1 MIYTLIFY
9 KRKSFYGFSKLN
21 YKKNNYNIYINYNM
35 PQKIHMFIS
44 NGNPSPIVQKQ
55 ILNTASLA
63 AASPPPRAPS
73 ALNAPI
79 LARVHNVRP
88 GCGSCGRH

>member
-1 MIYTLIFY
+1 MP
-9 KRKSFYGFSKLN
+9 RK
-21 YKKNNYNIYINYNM
+21 IN
-35 PQKIHMFIS
+35 MFLS
-44 NGNPSPIVQKQ
+44 NGNNPPANLRQ
-55 ILNTASLA
+55 INTASLA
-63 AASPPPRAPS
+63 ANPSISAPRAPS